1 VAKEVGYFAADA
13 EYQAELNRLR
23 LREAL
28 RDPFTT
34 WHLTNLGVGT
44 GWRCL
49 EIGAGA
55 GSIARCL
62 SERVGSS
69 GHVLATDID
78 TRFLSDLT
86 LPYVEVRAHDITRD
100 ELDADAFDLVH
111 CRAVLCH
118 LRDPKAVLGRLKD
131 ALVQGGWLL
140 AEEPDFGTI
149 KAIGEEHSLAEGF
162 NSASP
167 KRTRYLAEIG
177 IMDGYFG
184 RSLPARMEAVGF
196 SEVGNYCGT
205 VISRGGDSASQVW
218 LSLCDRLDGYLHTQG
233 VLSEKEV
240 ADSREALQDPT
251 FRYRLHCVL
260 DMGVGESNPPGSACT
275 DWSASPGNGVGRL
288 GSAVGRYRMT
298 AQPNT
303 GRPRTIARTRQSA
316 RPARPVAW
324 GQRAWRISAPSRRSV
339 AGGPR
344 SRVALMGQLRY

>member
-1 VAKEVGYFAADA
+1 VRQEAGYFAADA

-23 LREAL
+23 LREASG
-28 RDPFTT
+28 DPYTT
-34 WHLTNLGVGT
+34 WHLANLGVGS

-55 GSIARCL
+55 GSIARWL

-86 LPYVEVRAHDITRD
+86 FPNVEVRAHDITKD

-149 KAIGEEHSLAEGF
+149 KAVDEEHPLAEGF
-162 NSASP
+162 DSASP
-167 KRTRYLAEIG
+167 KRTRYLAEVG

-184 RSLPARMEAVGF
+184 RSLPALMERVGL
-196 SEVGNYCGT
+196 SEVANYGAT
-205 VISRGGDSASQVW
+205 LISRGGDSASQVW

-240 ADSREALQDPT
+240 ADSRKALKDPT
-251 FRYRLHCVL
+251 FRYRDCIVF
-260 DMGVGESNPPGSACT
+260 S
-275 DWSASPGNGVGRL
+275 
-288 GSAVGRYRMT
+288 
-298 AQPNT
+298 
-303 GRPRTIARTRQSA
+303 
-316 RPARPVAW
+316 AW
-324 GQRAWRISAPSRRSV
+324 GQRV
-339 AGGPR
+339 
-344 SRVALMGQLRY
+344 